1 MPKKARTESLNLMSS
16 SIHTLTPKGPQFGFT
31 IGVKLAV
38 STVVV
43 LSLVTVLV
51 ANQLIRHTRQNLIE
65 AKAHAA
71 AMIGDLMSN
80 ALVAPLDFSDAT
92 SAQNE
97 VDSLKSNRSLVAAS
111 AFGTEAQVAAQ
122 VGDPKQSLT
131 HWWRAERGDEVLTD
145 SLRIIRPIVRADGR
159 RLGTL
164 VMLFSL
170 AEENKTFVAARRNIL
185 WFAGGIAA
193 LTTILL
199 VGLSRWQIVGPL
211 DRLVSAARRLGKG
224 DHSVRV
230 RTKRRDEIGR
240 LAQVFDTMSK
250 AIVERETNLEMAR
263 RSLRELFDN
272 MRQAIV
278 AFGPDGKIENE
289 ASRQAVTL
297 FGELASAG
305 TPIEDLLY
313 GNNVT
318 QIEYDAL
325 EQWVTVAFDCGVQD
339 WPDLVELAPKELW
352 ITRANGERKYLRLEF
367 RPVVSDNR
375 IVRIMLLATDE
386 TELKI
391 LANQVRTQEQDHAR
405 QIAGMRRMIAGG
417 GHVFVRFIELA
428 NERVQR
434 CREILQSGDELKP
447 SDVDE
452 MMQHVHTIKG
462 ESRAFDLKRL
472 ADAAMTL
479 EDELASV
486 QARARSEGGLA
497 IATNSVAW
505 RARLMQVSD
514 ALTDAQETF
523 VAASPIGRRILDQV
537 TVSRTD
543 IARLEQLLGGKNDE
557 ASAIVQRLAAR
568 PFGEIVAS
576 LVDRVPGWAEST
588 GKRANLDVEGREVMI
603 PPDLARVLPGV
614 VTHLVRN
621 AIAHG
626 IESPSERV
634 HANKPELGTIR
645 AICMGDG
652 SVPIVVVED
661 DGRGVDFDS
670 LASRAGLSSTNMM
683 AARELLFAPGVSTI
697 SDATELAGRG
707 MGLSAVRAELGKLG
721 WVIDID
727 ASRRAGT
734 AFVIR
739 PGSKSDQA
747 IPPSIGIQSC

>member
-1 MPKKARTESLNLMSS
+1 MRSSLNSS
-16 SIHTLTPKGPQFGFT
+16 TRKGPQFGFT

-38 STVVV
+38 STVLV
-43 LSLVTVLV
+43 LSLVTVFV
-51 ANQLIRHTRQNLIE
+51 ANQVIRQTRQDLID

-71 AMIGDLMSN
+71 AMIGDLMSS

-92 SAQNE
+92 SAQSE
-97 VDSLKSNRSLVAAS
+97 LDSLKSNRALVAAA
-111 AFGTEAQVAAQ
+111 AFGAQAQAAAQ
-122 VGDPKQSLT
+122 IGDPKQALT
-131 HWWRAERGDEVLTD
+131 HWWKAARGDEVLTD
-145 SLRIIRPIVRADGR
+145 SLRIVRPIVRADGR

-170 AEENKTFVAARRNIL
+170 AEENKTFVTARRNIL

-211 DRLVSAARRLGKG
+211 DRLVSAARRLSQG

-240 LAQVFDTMSK
+240 LAQVFDTMST

-278 AFGPDGKIENE
+278 AFGPDGKLQTD
-289 ASRQAVTL
+289 ASRQACIL

-305 TPIEDLLY
+305 TPIESLLY
-313 GNNVT
+313 GSNAT
-318 QIEYDAL
+318 QIEYDSMH
-325 EQWVTVAFDCGVQD
+325 QWVTEAFDCSVEE
-339 WPDLVELAPKELW
+339 WPDVIELAPKELW
-352 ITRANGERKYLRLEF
+352 LTRANGERKYLRLEF

-386 TELKI
+386 TELKF
-391 LANQVRTQEQDHAR
+391 LAEHVKTQEQDHAR

-417 GHVFVRFIELA
+417 GQVFVRFIELA
-428 NERVQR
+428 KERMQR
-434 CREILQSGDELKP
+434 CLEILQSGDDLKP
-447 SDVDE
+447 TDVDE
-452 MMQHVHTIKG
+452 MMQHIHTIKG

-472 ADAAMTL
+472 AEAAMTL
-479 EDELASV
+479 EDELATV
-486 QARARSEGGLA
+486 QARARSERGLA
-497 IATNSVAW
+497 IATYSVAW
-505 RARLMQVSD
+505 RARLMQVSN
-514 ALTDAQETF
+514 ALIEAQETF

-543 IARLEQLLGGKNDE
+543 VARLEQLLGGKNDE

-576 LVDRVPGWAEST
+576 LVDPVPGWAEST

-634 HANKPELGTIR
+634 HANKPDMGAIR
-645 AICMGDG
+645 AICR
-652 SVPIVVVED
+652 
-661 DGRGVDFDS
+661 GRWP
-670 LASRAGLSSTNMM
+670 AS
-683 AARELLFAPGVSTI
+683 
-697 SDATELAGRG
+697 D
-707 MGLSAVRAELGKLG
+707 
-721 WVIDID
+721 
-727 ASRRAGT
+727 RRC
-734 AFVIR
+734 R
-739 PGSKSDQA
+739 R
-747 IPPSIGIQSC
+747 